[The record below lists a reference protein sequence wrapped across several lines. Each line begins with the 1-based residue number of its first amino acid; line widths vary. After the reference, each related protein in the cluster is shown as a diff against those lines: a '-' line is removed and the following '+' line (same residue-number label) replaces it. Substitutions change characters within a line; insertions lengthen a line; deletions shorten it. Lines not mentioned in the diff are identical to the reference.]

1 MILKIIAV
9 IAVLF
14 LVYLVFFKKGR
25 EESIGKKKEDKIE
38 DILVECPSCKTFVS
52 KNEGILSNGRY
63 YCSKE
68 CLK

>member
-1 MILKIIAV
+1 M

-25 EESIGKKKEDKIE
+25 EEVVSKKKEDKIE
-38 DILVECPSCKTFVS
+38 DVLVECPTCKTFVS
-52 KNEGILSNGRY
+52 KNEGILSNGQY